1 MKVFNKKGLSAL
13 AAVAILAAACGGSTA
28 STAGKTLTI
37 GISFPLNGSSLA
49 SAGPARDGALL
60 AIKEASIEGYT
71 LKAKVLDHAK
81 EGAHNPDQAAADML
95 TFVGDETVVGVVGP
109 FNSGSAFAQIPVSS
123 EAGLLQCSPSNTNP
137 NLTKDL
143 PGAEISGS
151 DLREGRAANYVRVAT
166 TDDLQGPAVAVYAK
180 KLGYSKI
187 YIVDSTDAYGKG
199 VADAFEAQFIADGGT
214 VVGRTGLPT
223 GTTDFSAVA
232 TAAKAAG
239 ADSIFYGGV
248 TSDGAP
254 LFRNALAQAGIG
266 ALPFYG
272 ADGIYDGTS
281 EGSYIAIAGAN
292 AENSYA
298 SQAAIENI
306 PGKADFNTKFKAEFG
321 KDAEGYAY
329 AGYACAQILV
339 EGIKAAVAGGDVT
352 RETVRS
358 AVVDKGAAFETVL
371 GAVSFDEVGDTTQ
384 RIISLYKVDGG
395 KWMFVEEI
403 NYGN

>member
-37 GISFPLNGSSLA
+37 GISFPLNGASLA

-60 AIKEASIEGYT
+60 AIKEAKIDGYT

-81 EGAHNPDQAAADML
+81 DGAHNPDQAAADML
-95 TFVGDETVVGVVGP
+95 TFVGDESVVAVVGP
-109 FNSGSAFAQIPVSS
+109 FNSASARAQIPVSS

-137 NLTKDL
+137 TLTK
-143 PGAEISGS
+143 GADGEA
-151 DLREGRAANYVRVAT
+151 LRGGRAVNYVRVAT

-180 KLGYSKI
+180 ENGAKKI
-187 YIVDSTDAYGKG
+187 YILDSTDAYGKG
-199 VADAFEAQFIADGGT
+199 VADAFEEQFKKDGGT
-214 VVGRTGLPT
+214 VVGRQGLPT
-223 GTTDFSAVA
+223 GTTDFSAAA
-232 TAAKAAG
+232 TAAKTAG

-254 LFRNALAQAGIG
+254 LFRNALAQAGLG

-272 ADGIYDGTS
+272 ADGIYDGTG
-281 EGSYIAIAGAN
+281 EGSYVATAGAN

-306 PGKADFNTKFKAEFG
+306 PGKADFNVKFKAEYG
-321 KDAEGYAY
+321 KDAEGYSF
-329 AGYACAQILV
+329 AGYACAQIIV
-339 EGIKAAVAGGDVT
+339 EGIKAAIAGGDVT
-352 RETVRS
+352 RETVRA
-358 AVVDKGAAFETVL
+358 AVVDKGTVFETVL
-371 GAVSFDEVGDTTQ
+371 GSVSFDAVGDTTQ

-395 KWMFVEEI
+395 AWKFVKEI

>member
-37 GISFPLNGSSLA
+37 GISFPLNGSALA
-49 SAGPARDGALL
+49 AAGPARDGALL
-60 AIKEASIEGYT
+60 AIKEAAIDGYT

-81 EGAHNPDQAAADML
+81 DGAHNPDQAAADML
-95 TFVGDETVVGVVGP
+95 TFVGDESVIAVVGP
-109 FNSGSAFAQIPVSS
+109 FNSASARAQIPVSS

-137 NLTKDL
+137 TLTK
-143 PGAEISGS
+143 GADGEA
-151 DLREGRAANYVRVAT
+151 LRGGRAVNYVRVAT
-166 TDDLQGPAVAVYAK
+166 TDDLQGPAVAVYALENGAK
-180 KLGYSKI
+180 KI
-187 YIVDSTDAYGKG
+187 YILDSTDAYGKG
-199 VADAFEAQFIADGGT
+199 IADAFETEFKTGGGT
-214 VVGRTGLPT
+214 VVGRQGLPA
-223 GTTDFSAVA
+223 GTTDYSAAA

-254 LFRNALAQAGIG
+254 LFRNALAQAGLG

-272 ADGIYDGTS
+272 GDGIYDGTS
-281 EGSYIAIAGAN
+281 SGSYIDIAKAN

-306 PGKADFNTKFKAEFG
+306 PGKDDFNVKFKAEFG

-329 AGYACAQILV
+329 AGYACAQIIV
-339 EGIKAAVAGGDVT
+339 EGIKAAVAGGEVT
-352 RETVRS
+352 RETVRA
-358 AVVDKGAAFETVL
+358 AVADKGTVFETVL
-371 GAVSFDEVGDTTQ
+371 GSVSFDAVGDTTQ

-395 KWMFVEEI
+395 AWKFVKEI

>member
-37 GISFPLNGSSLA
+37 GISFPLNGSALA
-49 SAGPARDGALL
+49 AAGPARDGALL

-95 TFVGDETVVGVVGP
+95 TFVGDESVVAVVGP
-109 FNSGSAFAQIPVSS
+109 FNSASARAQIPVSS

-137 NLTKDL
+137 TLTK
-143 PGAEISGS
+143 GADGEA
-151 DLREGRAANYVRVAT
+151 LRGGRAVNYVRVAT
-166 TDDLQGPAVAVYAK
+166 TDDLQGPAVAVYALENGAK
-180 KLGYSKI
+180 KI
-187 YIVDSTDAYGKG
+187 YILDSTDAYGKG
-199 VADAFEAQFIADGGT
+199 IADAFEAEFKAGGGT
-214 VVGRTGLPT
+214 VVGRQGLPT
-223 GTTDFSAVA
+223 GTTDYSAAA

-254 LFRNALAQAGIG
+254 LFRNALAQAGLG

-272 ADGIYDGTS
+272 GDGIYDGTS
-281 EGSYIAIAGAN
+281 AGSYIDIAKAN

-306 PGKADFNTKFKAEFG
+306 PGKDDFNVKFEAEFG
-321 KDAEGYAY
+321 KAAEGYAY
-329 AGYACAQILV
+329 AGYACAQIIV
-339 EGIKAAVAGGDVT
+339 EGIKAAVAGGEVT
-352 RETVRS
+352 RETVRA
-358 AVVDKGAAFETVL
+358 AVADKGTVFETVL
-371 GAVSFDEVGDTTQ
+371 GSVSFDEVGDTTQ

-395 KWMFVEEI
+395 TWKFVKEI

>member
-37 GISFPLNGSSLA
+37 GISFPLNGAALA

-60 AIKEASIEGYT
+60 AIKEAKIDGYT

-81 EGAHNPDQAAADML
+81 DGAHNPDQAAADML
-95 TFVGDETVVGVVGP
+95 TFVGDESVVAVVGP
-109 FNSGSAFAQIPVSS
+109 FNSASARAQIPVSS

-137 NLTKDL
+137 TLTK
-143 PGAEISGS
+143 GADGEA
-151 DLREGRAANYVRVAT
+151 LRGGRAVNYVRVAT

-180 KLGYSKI
+180 ENGAKKI
-187 YIVDSTDAYGKG
+187 YILDSTDAYGKG
-199 VADAFEAQFIADGGT
+199 VADAFEEQFKKDGGT
-214 VVGRTGLPT
+214 VVGRQGLPT
-223 GTTDFSAVA
+223 GTTDFSAAA
-232 TAAKAAG
+232 TAAKTAG

-254 LFRNALAQAGIG
+254 LFRNALAQAGLG

-272 ADGIYDGTS
+272 ADGIYDGTG
-281 EGSYIAIAGAN
+281 EGSYVATAGAN

-306 PGKADFNTKFKAEFG
+306 PGKADFNVKFKAEYG
-321 KDAEGYAY
+321 KDAEGYSF
-329 AGYACAQILV
+329 AGYACAQIIV
-339 EGIKAAVAGGDVT
+339 EGIKAAIAGGDVT
-352 RETVRS
+352 RETVRA
-358 AVVDKGAAFETVL
+358 AVVDTGTVFETVL
-371 GAVSFDEVGDTTQ
+371 GSVSFDAVGDTTQ

-395 KWMFVEEI
+395 AWKFVKEI

>member
-37 GISFPLNGSSLA
+37 GISFPLNGSALA

-95 TFVGDETVVGVVGP
+95 TFVGQEDVVAVVGP
-109 FNSGSAFAQIPVSS
+109 FNSASAKAQIPVSS

-137 NLTKDL
+137 ALTKGED
-143 PGAEISGS
+143 GAA
-151 DLREGRAANYVRVAT
+151 LRGGRAVNYVRVAT

-180 KLGYSKI
+180 KNGAAKI
-187 YIVDSTDAYGKG
+187 YILDSTDAYGKG
-199 VADAFEAQFIADGGT
+199 VADAFEAQFKKDGGT
-214 VVGRTGLPT
+214 VVGRTGLAT

-272 ADGIYDGTS
+272 ADGIYDGTG

-306 PGKADFNTKFKAEFG
+306 PGKDAFNVKFKAEYG

-339 EGIKAAVAGGDVT
+339 EGIKAAVAAGDVT
-352 RETVRS
+352 REAVRS

-384 RIISLYKVDGG
+384 RIISLYKVEGG
-395 KWMFVEEI
+395 AWKFVEEI

>member
-13 AAVAILAAACGGSTA
+13 AVVAILAAACSGSSA

-37 GISFPLNGSSLA
+37 GISFPLNGASLA

-60 AIKEASIEGYT
+60 AIKEAMIDGYT

-81 EGAHNPDQAAADML
+81 DGAHNPDQAAADML
-95 TFVGDETVVGVVGP
+95 TFVGQEDVVAVVGP
-109 FNSGSAFAQIPVSS
+109 FNSASARAQIPVSS

-137 NLTKDL
+137 TLTK
-143 PGAEISGS
+143 GADGEA
-151 DLREGRAANYVRVAT
+151 LRGGRPVNYVRVAT

-180 KLGYSKI
+180 ENGAKKI
-187 YIVDSTDAYGKG
+187 YILDSTDAYGKG
-199 VADAFEAQFIADGGT
+199 VADAFETQFKTDGGT
-214 VVGRTGLPT
+214 VVGRQGLPT
-223 GTTDFSAVA
+223 GTTDFSAAA

-254 LFRNALAQAGIG
+254 LFRNALAQAGLG

-272 ADGIYDGTS
+272 ADGIYDGTT
-281 EGSYIAIAGAN
+281 EGSYIATAGAN

-306 PGKADFNTKFKAEFG
+306 PGKADFNVKFKAEYG
-321 KDAEGYAY
+321 HDAEGYSF
-329 AGYACAQILV
+329 AGYACAQIII
-339 EGIKAAVAGGDVT
+339 EGIKAAVTGGTVT
-352 RETVRS
+352 RETVRA
-358 AVVDKGAAFETVL
+358 AVADKGTVFETVL
-371 GAVSFDEVGDTTQ
+371 GSVSFDAVGDTTQ

-395 KWMFVEEI
+395 AWKFVKEI

>member
-1 MKVFNKKGLSAL
+1 MKVFNKKGLAAL
-13 AAVAILAAACGGSTA
+13 AAVAILAAACGGSEA
-28 STAGKTLTI
+28 STAGKTLTV
-37 GISFPLNGSSLA
+37 GISLPLNGSSLA
-49 SAGPARDGALL
+49 AAGPARDGALL

-71 LKAKVLDHAK
+71 LKAKVLDHAI
-81 EGAHNPDQAAADML
+81 EGAHNPGQAAADML
-95 TFVGDETVVGVVGP
+95 TFVGDETVVAVVGP
-109 FNSGSAFAQIPVSS
+109 FNSASGKAQIPVSS
-123 EAGLLQCSPSNTNP
+123 EAGLLQCSPSNTAP
-137 NLTKDL
+137 GLTKGDD
-143 PGAEISGS
+143 GAA
-151 DLREGRAANYVRVAT
+151 LRGGRVVNYVRVAT

-180 KLGYSKI
+180 KNGAKKI
-187 YIVDSTDAYGKG
+187 YILDSQDAYGKG
-199 VADAFEAQFIADGGT
+199 VADAFEEQFKKDGGT

-254 LFRNALAQAGIG
+254 LFRNALAQAGLG

-272 ADGIYDGTS
+272 ADGIYDGTG
-281 EGSYIAIAGAN
+281 EGSYVAIAGAN
-292 AENSYA
+292 AENSFA

-306 PGKADFNTKFKAEFG
+306 PGKDAFNTKFKAEFG

-329 AGYACAQILV
+329 AGYACAQIVV

-352 RETVRS
+352 RETVRV

-371 GAVSFDEVGDTTQ
+371 GAVSFDAVGDTTQ
-384 RIISLYKVDGG
+384 RIISLYKVEGG
-395 KWMFVEEI
+395 AWKFVKEI

>member
-37 GISFPLNGSSLA
+37 GISFPLNGASLA

-60 AIKEASIEGYT
+60 AIKEAKIDGYT

-81 EGAHNPDQAAADML
+81 DGAHNPDQAAADML
-95 TFVGDETVVGVVGP
+95 TFVGDESVVAVVGP
-109 FNSGSAFAQIPVSS
+109 FNSASARAQIPVSS

-137 NLTKDL
+137 TLTK
-143 PGAEISGS
+143 GADGEA
-151 DLREGRAANYVRVAT
+151 LRGGRAVNYVRVAT

-180 KLGYSKI
+180 ENGAKKI
-187 YIVDSTDAYGKG
+187 YILDSTDAYGKG
-199 VADAFEAQFIADGGT
+199 VADAFEEQFKKDGGT
-214 VVGRTGLPT
+214 VVGRQGLPT
-223 GTTDFSAVA
+223 GTTDFSAAA
-232 TAAKAAG
+232 TAAKTAG

-254 LFRNALAQAGIG
+254 LFRNALAQAGLG

-272 ADGIYDGTS
+272 ADGIYDGTG
-281 EGSYIAIAGAN
+281 EGSYVATAGAN

-306 PGKADFNTKFKAEFG
+306 PGKADFNVKFKAEYG
-321 KDAEGYAY
+321 KDAEGYSF
-329 AGYACAQILV
+329 AGYACAQIIV
-339 EGIKAAVAGGDVT
+339 EGIKAAIAGGDVT
-352 RETVRS
+352 RETVRA
-358 AVVDKGAAFETVL
+358 AVADKGTVFETVL
-371 GAVSFDEVGDTTQ
+371 GSVSFDAVGDTTQ

-395 KWMFVEEI
+395 AWKFVKEI

>member
-95 TFVGDETVVGVVGP
+95 TFVGDESVVAVVGP
-109 FNSGSAFAQIPVSS
+109 FNSASARAQIPVSS

-137 NLTKDL
+137 TLTK
-143 PGAEISGS
+143 GADGVA
-151 DLREGRAANYVRVAT
+151 LRGGRAVNYVRVAT

-180 KLGYSKI
+180 KNGAAKI
-187 YIVDSTDAYGKG
+187 YILDSTDAYGKG

-272 ADGIYDGTS
+272 A
-281 EGSYIAIAGAN
+281 
-292 AENSYA
+292 A
-298 SQAAIENI
+298 SMTARARVRTLQSPVQTLRTAMHHRLQSRTFLAR
-306 PGKADFNTKFKAEFG
+306 
-321 KDAEGYAY
+321 
-329 AGYACAQILV
+329 QISTPSSRLSSARMPRV
-339 EGIKAAVAGGDVT
+339 TPTLATPALRSWSRESRLPLQVA
-352 RETVRS
+352 
-358 AVVDKGAAFETVL
+358 
-371 GAVSFDEVGDTTQ
+371 
-384 RIISLYKVDGG
+384 
-395 KWMFVEEI
+395 M
-403 NYGN
+403 

>member
-13 AAVAILAAACGGSTA
+13 AAVAILAAACGGSTG
-28 STAGKTLTI
+28 GKTLTI
-37 GISFPLNGSSLA
+37 GISFPLNGASLA

-81 EGAHNPDQAAADML
+81 DGAHNPDQAAADML
-95 TFVGDETVVGVVGP
+95 TFVGQEDVVAVVGP
-109 FNSGSAFAQIPVSS
+109 FNSASARAQIPVSS

-137 NLTKDL
+137 TLTK
-143 PGAEISGS
+143 GADGEA
-151 DLREGRAANYVRVAT
+151 LRGGRAVNYVRVAT

-180 KLGYSKI
+180 ENGAKKI
-187 YIVDSTDAYGKG
+187 YILDSTDAYGKG
-199 VADAFEAQFIADGGT
+199 VADAFETQFKADGGT
-214 VVGRTGLPT
+214 VVGRQGLPT
-223 GTTDFSAVA
+223 GTTDFSAAA

-272 ADGIYDGTS
+272 ADGIYDGTT
-281 EGSYIAIAGAN
+281 EGSYIATAGAN

-306 PGKADFNTKFKAEFG
+306 PGKDDFNVKFKAEYG
-321 KDAEGYAY
+321 KDAEGYAF
-329 AGYACAQILV
+329 AGYACAQIIV
-339 EGIKAAVAGGDVT
+339 EGIKAAVTGGDVT
-352 RETVRS
+352 RETVRA
-358 AVVDKGAAFETVL
+358 AVVDKGTVFETVL
-371 GAVSFDEVGDTTQ
+371 GSVSFDAVGDTTQ
-384 RIISLYKVDGG
+384 RIISLYMVEGG
-395 KWMFVEEI
+395 AWKFVKEI

>member
-1 MKVFNKKGLSAL
+1 
-13 AAVAILAAACGGSTA
+13 
-28 STAGKTLTI
+28 
-37 GISFPLNGSSLA
+37 
-49 SAGPARDGALL
+49 
-60 AIKEASIEGYT
+60 
-71 LKAKVLDHAK
+71 
-81 EGAHNPDQAAADML
+81 
-95 TFVGDETVVGVVGP
+95 
-109 FNSGSAFAQIPVSS
+109 
-123 EAGLLQCSPSNTNP
+123 
-137 NLTKDL
+137 
-143 PGAEISGS
+143 
-151 DLREGRAANYVRVAT
+151 
-166 TDDLQGPAVAVYAK
+166 
-180 KLGYSKI
+180 
-187 YIVDSTDAYGKG
+187 
-199 VADAFEAQFIADGGT
+199 
-214 VVGRTGLPT
+214 
-223 GTTDFSAVA
+223 
-232 TAAKAAG
+232 
-239 ADSIFYGGV
+239 V

-306 PGKADFNTKFKAEFG
+306 PGKADFNVKFKAEFG

-395 KWMFVEEI
+395 KWTFVEEI

>member
-37 GISFPLNGSSLA
+37 GISFPLNGASLA

-81 EGAHNPDQAAADML
+81 DGAHNPDQAAADML
-95 TFVGDETVVGVVGP
+95 TFVGQEDVVAVVGP
-109 FNSGSAFAQIPVSS
+109 FNSASARAQIPVSS

-137 NLTKDL
+137 TLTK
-143 PGAEISGS
+143 GADGEA
-151 DLREGRAANYVRVAT
+151 LRGGRAVNYVRVAT

-180 KLGYSKI
+180 ENGAKKI
-187 YIVDSTDAYGKG
+187 YILDSTDAYGKG
-199 VADAFEAQFIADGGT
+199 VADAFETQFKADGGT
-214 VVGRTGLPT
+214 VVGRQGLPT
-223 GTTDFSAVA
+223 GTTDFSAAA

-272 ADGIYDGTS
+272 ADGIYDGTT
-281 EGSYIAIAGAN
+281 EGSYIATAGAN

-298 SQAAIENI
+298 SQAALTNI
-306 PGKADFNTKFKAEFG
+306 PGKDDFNVKFKAEYG
-321 KDAEGYAY
+321 IDAAGYSY
-329 AGYACAQILV
+329 AGYACAQIII

-352 RETVRS
+352 RETVRA
-358 AVVDKGAAFETVL
+358 AVVDKGTVFETVL
-371 GAVSFDEVGDTTQ
+371 GSVSFDAVGDTTQ
-384 RIISLYKVDGG
+384 RIISLYKVDMGE
-395 KWMFVEEI
+395 WVFVKEI

>member
-37 GISFPLNGSSLA
+37 GISLPLNGSALA

-95 TFVGDETVVGVVGP
+95 TFVGDESVMAVIGA
-109 FNSGSAFAQIPVSS
+109 FNSASSRAQIPVSS

-137 NLTKDL
+137 TLTK
-143 PGAEISGS
+143 GADGEA
-151 DLREGRAANYVRVAT
+151 LRGGRKVNYVRVAT

-180 KLGYSKI
+180 ENGAKKI
-187 YIVDSTDAYGKG
+187 YILDSTDAYGKG
-199 VADAFEAQFIADGGT
+199 IADAFEAQFKADGGT
-214 VVGRTGLPT
+214 VVGRQGLPV
-223 GTTDFSAVA
+223 GTTDFSAAA
-232 TAAKAAG
+232 TAAKAAD

-254 LFRNALAQAGIG
+254 LFRNALAQAGLG

-272 ADGIYDGTS
+272 GDGIYDGTG
-281 EGSYIAIAGAN
+281 EGSYVAIAGAN
-292 AENSYA
+292 AENSFA

-306 PGKADFNTKFKAEFG
+306 PGKDEFNVKFKAEFG

-329 AGYACAQILV
+329 AGYACAQIVLD
-339 EGIKAAVAGGDVT
+339 GIKTAAAAGDVT
-352 RETVRS
+352 REAVRA
-358 AVVDKGAAFETVL
+358 AVVDGGKVFDTVL
-371 GAVSFDEVGDTTQ
+371 GPVSFDAVGDTTQ

-395 KWMFVEEI
+395 AWKFVKEI

>member
-95 TFVGDETVVGVVGP
+95 TFVGDESVVAVVGP
-109 FNSGSAFAQIPVSS
+109 FNSASARAQIPVSS

-137 NLTKDL
+137 TLTK
-143 PGAEISGS
+143 GADGEA
-151 DLREGRAANYVRVAT
+151 LRGGRAVNYVRVAT

-180 KLGYSKI
+180 KNGAAKI
-187 YIVDSTDAYGKG
+187 YILDSTDAYGKG

-272 ADGIYDGTS
+272 ADGIYDGTG

-306 PGKADFNTKFKAEFG
+306 PGKADFNVKFKAEFG

-395 KWMFVEEI
+395 KWTFVEEI

>member
-37 GISFPLNGSSLA
+37 GISFPLNGASLA

-60 AIKEASIEGYT
+60 AIKEAMIDGYI

-81 EGAHNPDQAAADML
+81 DGAHNPDQAAADML
-95 TFVGDETVVGVVGP
+95 TFVGDESVVAVVGP
-109 FNSGSAFAQIPVSS
+109 FNSASARAQIPVSS

-137 NLTKDL
+137 TLTK
-143 PGAEISGS
+143 GADGEA
-151 DLREGRAANYVRVAT
+151 LRGGRAVNYVRVAT

-180 KLGYSKI
+180 ENGAKKI
-187 YIVDSTDAYGKG
+187 YILDSTDAYGKG
-199 VADAFEAQFIADGGT
+199 VADAFETQFKADGGT
-214 VVGRTGLPT
+214 VVGRQGLPT
-223 GTTDFSAVA
+223 GTTDFSAAA
-232 TAAKAAG
+232 TAAKTAG

-254 LFRNALAQAGIG
+254 LFRNALAQAGLG

-272 ADGIYDGTS
+272 ADGIYDGTG
-281 EGSYIAIAGAN
+281 EGSYVATAGAN

-306 PGKADFNTKFKAEFG
+306 PGKADFNVKFKAEYG
-321 KDAEGYAY
+321 KDAEGYSF
-329 AGYACAQILV
+329 AGYACAQIIV
-339 EGIKAAVAGGDVT
+339 EGIKAAIAGGDVT
-352 RETVRS
+352 RETVRA
-358 AVVDKGAAFETVL
+358 AVVDKGTVFETVL
-371 GAVSFDEVGDTTQ
+371 GSVSFDAVGDTTQ

-395 KWMFVEEI
+395 AWKFVKEI

>member
-37 GISFPLNGSSLA
+37 GISFPLNGASLA

-60 AIKEASIEGYT
+60 AIKEAKIDGYT

-81 EGAHNPDQAAADML
+81 DGAHNPDQAAADML
-95 TFVGDETVVGVVGP
+95 TFVGDESVVAVVGP
-109 FNSGSAFAQIPVSS
+109 FNSASARAQIPVSS

-137 NLTKDL
+137 TLTK
-143 PGAEISGS
+143 GADGEA
-151 DLREGRAANYVRVAT
+151 LRGGRAVNYVRVAT

-180 KLGYSKI
+180 ENGAKKI
-187 YIVDSTDAYGKG
+187 YILDSTDAYGKG
-199 VADAFEAQFIADGGT
+199 VADAFETKFKADGGT
-214 VVGRTGLPT
+214 VVGRQGLPT
-223 GTTDFSAVA
+223 GTTDFSAAA
-232 TAAKAAG
+232 TAAKTAG

-254 LFRNALAQAGIG
+254 LFRNALAQAGLG

-272 ADGIYDGTS
+272 ADGIYDGTG
-281 EGSYIAIAGAN
+281 EGSYVATAGAN

-306 PGKADFNTKFKAEFG
+306 PGKADFNVKFKAEYG
-321 KDAEGYAY
+321 KDAEGYSF
-329 AGYACAQILV
+329 AGYACAQIIV
-339 EGIKAAVAGGDVT
+339 EGIKAAIAGGDVT
-352 RETVRS
+352 RETVRA
-358 AVVDKGAAFETVL
+358 AVVDKGTVFETVL
-371 GAVSFDEVGDTTQ
+371 GSVSFDAVGDTTQ

-395 KWMFVEEI
+395 AWKFVKEI

>member
-37 GISFPLNGSSLA
+37 GVSLPLNGSSLA

-95 TFVGDETVVGVVGP
+95 TFVGDETVVAVVGP
-109 FNSGSAFAQIPVSS
+109 FNSASAKAQIPVSS
-123 EAGLLQCSPSNTNP
+123 EAGLLQCSPSNTAP
-137 NLTKDL
+137 GLTK
-143 PGAEISGS
+143 GADGEA
-151 DLREGRAANYVRVAT
+151 LRGGRVVNYVRVAT

-180 KLGYSKI
+180 KNGAKKI
-187 YIVDSTDAYGKG
+187 YILDSQDAYGKG
-199 VADAFEAQFIADGGT
+199 VADAFEEQFKKDGGT
-214 VVGRTGLPT
+214 VVKRDGAAS
-223 GTTDFSAVA
+223 GTQNFTAFAS
-232 TAAKAAG
+232 AAKAAD
-239 ADSIFYGGV
+239 ADAIFYGGV

-254 LFRNALAQAGIG
+254 LFRNALAQAGLG

-272 ADGIYDGTS
+272 ADGIYDGTGD
-281 EGSYIAIAGAN
+281 GSYVKIAGAN
-292 AENSYA
+292 AENSFA

-306 PGKADFNTKFKAEFG
+306 PGKDAFNTKFKAEFG
-321 KDAEGYAY
+321 KDAEGYAF
-329 AGYACAQILV
+329 AGYACTQIVV

-352 RETVRS
+352 RETVRA

-371 GAVSFDEVGDTTQ
+371 GAVSFDKVGDTTQ

-395 KWMFVEEI
+395 AWKFVEEI

>member
-37 GISFPLNGSSLA
+37 GISFPLNGASLA

-60 AIKEASIEGYT
+60 AIKEAKIDGYT

-81 EGAHNPDQAAADML
+81 DGAHNPDQAAADML
-95 TFVGDETVVGVVGP
+95 TFVGDESVVAVVGP
-109 FNSGSAFAQIPVSS
+109 FNSASARAQIPVSS

-137 NLTKDL
+137 TLTK
-143 PGAEISGS
+143 GADGEA
-151 DLREGRAANYVRVAT
+151 LRGGRAVNYVRVAT

-180 KLGYSKI
+180 ENGAKKI
-187 YIVDSTDAYGKG
+187 YILDSTDAYGKG
-199 VADAFEAQFIADGGT
+199 VADAFETQFKADGGT
-214 VVGRTGLPT
+214 VVGRQGLPT
-223 GTTDFSAVA
+223 GTTDFSAAA
-232 TAAKAAG
+232 TAAKTAG

-254 LFRNALAQAGIG
+254 LFRNALAQAGLG

-272 ADGIYDGTS
+272 ADGIYDGTG
-281 EGSYIAIAGAN
+281 EGSYVATAGAN

-306 PGKADFNTKFKAEFG
+306 PGKADFNVKFKAEYG
-321 KDAEGYAY
+321 KDAEGYSF
-329 AGYACAQILV
+329 AGYACAQIIV
-339 EGIKAAVAGGDVT
+339 EGIKAAIAGGDVT
-352 RETVRS
+352 RETVRA
-358 AVVDKGAAFETVL
+358 AVVDKGTVFETVL
-371 GAVSFDEVGDTTQ
+371 GSVSFDAVGDTTQ
-384 RIISLYKVDGG
+384 RIISLYKVEGG
-395 KWMFVEEI
+395 AWKFVKEI

>member
-37 GISFPLNGSSLA
+37 GISFPLNGSALA

-95 TFVGDETVVGVVGP
+95 TFVGQEDVVAVVGP
-109 FNSGSAFAQIPVSS
+109 FNSASARAQIPVSS

-137 NLTKDL
+137 TLTK
-143 PGAEISGS
+143 GADGEA
-151 DLREGRAANYVRVAT
+151 LRGGRNYVRVAT

-180 KLGYSKI
+180 KNGAAKI
-187 YIVDSTDAYGKG
+187 YILDSTDAYGKG
-199 VADAFEAQFIADGGT
+199 VADAFEAKFIADGGT
-214 VVGRTGLPT
+214 VVGRQGLPT
-223 GTTDFSAVA
+223 GTTDFSAAA

-254 LFRNALAQAGIG
+254 LFRNALAQAGLG

-306 PGKADFNTKFKAEFG
+306 PGKADFNVKFKAEFG

-329 AGYACAQILV
+329 AGYACAQIII
-339 EGIKAAVAGGDVT
+339 EGIAAAVAGGDVT
-352 RETVRS
+352 RETVRA

-371 GAVSFDEVGDTTQ
+371 GSVSFDAVGDTTQ

-395 KWMFVEEI
+395 AWKFVEEI